1 MPSLSTLT
9 LLSLSVAYLYE
20 FLPVTFVFEVVTEV
34 LFFEELLD
42 VFSVLDVYG
51 LLVDA
56 SSLWL
61 FSFSDVVLAEF
72 VSIDDS
78 DDTVSLFAICEET
91 LSLPL
96 HETIMGTMQS
106 TIKPYKIF
114 FIFISPKNNKCG
126 KSHYNTIHKKCKV
139 QLKQNTHDRSHRCLL
154 LIKWLHCG
162 EEEYVSD

>member
-9 LLSLSVAYLYE
+9 LLSLSVACLYE

-78 DDTVSLFAICEET
+78 DCTV
-91 LSLPL
+91 
-96 HETIMGTMQS
+96 
-106 TIKPYKIF
+106 
-114 FIFISPKNNKCG
+114 
-126 KSHYNTIHKKCKV
+126 
-139 QLKQNTHDRSHRCLL
+139 
-154 LIKWLHCG
+154 
-162 EEEYVSD
+162 